1 MNREQI
7 IDLIDRKIDFQEL
20 KKAGKALE
28 KHYEVRYNK
37 MDAEDVKICLS
48 NGHPVAIHGKLII
61 GYEPMRKAF
70 ETADTDFLQIERP
83 IDAVEVCAALP
94 EPEHFAIIGRNE
106 WSTGLD
112 QFYNIIGNLRLG
124 EIYLP
129 KHSAIFNFLNPT
141 DQTKKEKIQ
150 SVLNGV
156 QINVYEPEN
165 YVDNCLHEI
174 GHLFWRTCTR
184 FEEKMQFKELHKYL
198 KQSCIYEYSWER
210 SDAEEVFCTVYKWYM
225 KSVLINKSFY
235 NILEYEEPQGLK
247 ILQQVFSRIAKD
259 RIISDVWEMSEK
271 DVIEYLNPPF
281 DKTSGKYIRKSGIFN
296 QIKDIELPEH
306 VLNQIQSVQDGVPYI
321 GLGKALVPVQGDMID
336 FVKARDLSKLT
347 RKTITDKKGHVR
359 TVWVKTGKEEKKES
373 KGSQIDTPEFKKW
386 FGDSKVVDSQG
397 KPLVVYHGTDKDFN
411 EFDINK
417 SGESSD
423 TGMWGKGFYFSDNP
437 DYASHYAKKGKGNVK
452 PVYISIKNPYIIKL
466 KSDIPKI
473 DVPNETIEDMK
484 NADKNYSR
492 LFTEYMV
499 KKGYD
504 GVIVKLDN
512 DKEIIAFSPN
522 QIKSATGNKG
532 TFDPNSADMTKAVNT
547 DKEQIFL
554 DMDGCVTNFAEAYK
568 QAFDRDCFTD
578 DSFTVTQMCLTQP
591 RFFRTIPVLEKGKE
605 LYNRLV
611 KKYDVIF
618 LTTPMADMEY
628 CKADK
633 LAWLKEN
640 ICENPTVIFSDSKSD
655 YAHSEKDILI
665 DDYDKN
671 LIEFSRKGGTAIDFR
686 KHSNDEIMAKI
697 AETLN
702 PQLIVRA
709 VKQQL
714 KDMQVDTAPSEKQ
727 KEIGNYAKGKIIFKQ
742 IPVMIENPKGSMRS
756 GIGQNGVKWLSKLH
770 SHYGY
775 ISGTVGNDFDPID
788 VFIGDDLSS
797 SKVFVI
803 NQGFNGLFDE
813 HKILLG
819 YSDINSAR
827 EAFLK
832 CYEKGWSKNI
842 MSIGITNTKKLRE
855 WIKDGVKTEPFVG
868 DK

>member
-7 IDLIDRKIDFQEL
+7 IDLIDRKIDFHEL

-37 MDAEDVKICLS
+37 MDAEDVKICLE

-61 GYEPMRKAF
+61 GYEPMKKAF

-83 IDAVEVCAALP
+83 VDAVEVCAALP
-94 EPEHFAIIGRNE
+94 EPEHFVIVGKNE

-141 DQTKKEKIQ
+141 EQTKKEKIQ
-150 SVLNGV
+150 SVFKGV
-156 QINVYEPEN
+156 QINVYESEN

-198 KQSCIYEYSWER
+198 RQSCIFEYDWER

-259 RIISDVWEMSEK
+259 RIISDVWEMSEA
-271 DVIEYLNPPF
+271 DVLEYLNPPF
-281 DKTSGKYIRKSGIFN
+281 DKTSGKYIRKSGVFN

-321 GLGKALVPVQGDMID
+321 GLGKALVPVYGDMID
-336 FVKARDLSKLT
+336 WNKYKMTGLEKA
-347 RKTITDKKGHVR
+347 
-359 TVWVKTGKEEKKES
+359 EKK
-373 KGSQIDTPEFKKW
+373 QT
-386 FGDSKVVDSQG
+386 
-397 KPLVVYHGTDKDFN
+397 
-411 EFDINK
+411 
-417 SGESSD
+417 
-423 TGMWGKGFYFSDNP
+423 
-437 DYASHYAKKGKGNVK
+437 
-452 PVYISIKNPYIIKL
+452 
-466 KSDIPKI
+466 
-473 DVPNETIEDMK
+473 
-484 NADKNYSR
+484 
-492 LFTEYMV
+492 
-499 KKGYD
+499 
-504 GVIVKLDN
+504 
-512 DKEIIAFSPN
+512 
-522 QIKSATGNKG
+522 
-532 TFDPNSADMTKAVNT
+532 
-547 DKEQIFL
+547 IFL
-554 DMDGCVTNFAEAYK
+554 DMDGCVTNFALAYK
-568 QAFDRDCFTD
+568 QAFDRDVFTD
-578 DSFTVTQMCLTQP
+578 DSFTVTQMCLTQS

-611 KKYDVIF
+611 KKYNVIF
-618 LTTPMADMEY
+618 LTTPMADMPY

-633 LAWLKEN
+633 LAWLKDN
-640 ICENPTVIFSDSKSD
+640 ICPDPTIIFSANKAD
-655 YAHSEKDILI
+655 YAHSEKDVLI
-665 DDYDKN
+665 DDMDHN
-671 LIEFSRKGGTAIDFR
+671 LDSFANAGGTAIDFR
-686 KHSNDEIMAKI
+686 KHTNDEIMAKI

-714 KDMQVDTAPSEKQ
+714 KDMQIETEPSEKQ
-727 KEIGNYAKGKIIFKQ
+727 KETGNYSKGKIIFKQ
-742 IPVMIENPKGSMRS
+742 IPIMIENPKGSMRS
-756 GIGQNGVKWLSKLH
+756 GIGQNGVKWLSKLCC
-770 SHYGY
+770 HYGY

-803 NQGFNGLFDE
+803 NQGFNNLFDE
-813 HKILLG
+813 HKLMLG
-819 YSDINSAR
+819 FADINSAR

-832 CYEKGWSKNI
+832 CYEKGWEKNI

-855 WIKDGVKTEPFVG
+855 WMKTGVKTEPFVG